1 MNISCRMKTAA
12 ALLLGISAFTI
23 HASASEPTIVPEQ
36 PPFPAQG
43 KITYV
48 PRDSILEFKT
58 LPEYREPEWV
68 TEKFVKT
75 GKLPPVAERLPKEP
89 MVFKTGNMPDGIGVY
104 GDTMRHVVGGR
115 PEGWN
120 YSAGQ
125 TQGWGGIDIAMFEC
139 LTRTAPL
146 FQVDAK
152 DVEPLPN
159 LAKSWEWSEDGHT
172 LTMKLVEGAKWS
184 DGDPFDADDVMF
196 YWDDNVVDPNVSPL
210 NGATPETF
218 GEGTTLK
225 AIDKYT
231 VEWTFKDAFPRQHL
245 YTMAYGTFCPGP
257 SHVLKT
263 KHPKYNKD
271 MTYNQYKNGFP
282 PEYLNTPVM
291 GAWVPVEYRSDDIIV
306 LRRNPYYWKVDEAGN
321 QLPYLNEIHYKLST
335 WADRDVQAI
344 AGSGDISN
352 LEQPENFVESLKR
365 AAQET
370 APARLAFGARL
381 IGYNLRMN
389 FSANGWGEP
398 DERAKAVREL
408 NRNGDFRKA
417 VTMAIDRKKLGESLV
432 KGPFTAIYPGGIS
445 SGTAFYDRASTIYY
459 PFDLEGAKA
468 LLEKVGLKDTDGNG
482 VVNFPAGTAG
492 GSDVQIVL
500 LVNSDYSTDRNLAE
514 GLVGQMEQL
523 GLKVTINAVDGVKRD
538 NTQYAGRF
546 DWLVRRND
554 QELTSV
560 VQNTTQLA
568 PTGPRT
574 SWHHRA
580 GTDGTVDLMPFE
592 QEMVDI
598 VNKFIASND
607 NDERAELMKQFQ
619 KVSTTNLDTIGL
631 TEYPGALIIN
641 KRFSNIPEGTPI
653 FMFNWAEDT
662 IIRERVFVAADKQGD
677 YELFPEQL
685 PGKPGESGPMN

>member
-1 MNISCRMKTAA
+1 MKTHRLNMTAS
-12 ALLLGISAFTI
+12 LLIGISAF
-23 HASASEPTIVPEQ
+23 AVQAFASEPTVVPEQ

-43 KITYV
+43 KVTYV
-48 PRDSILEFKT
+48 SRDSILEFKA

-68 TEKFVKT
+68 TEKFVKA
-75 GKLPPVAERLPKEP
+75 GKLPPVAERLPTEP
-89 MVFKTGNMPDGIGVY
+89 MVYKTGNMPDGMGVY
-104 GDTMRHVVGGR
+104 GDVMRHVIGGR

-125 TQGWGGIDIAMFEC
+125 TQGWGGIDIGMFEC

-146 FQVDAK
+146 FQVEAD
-152 DVEPLPN
+152 DMEPLPN
-159 LAKSWEWSEDGHT
+159 LAKSWDWSEDGRK
-172 LTMKLVEGAKWS
+172 LTMHLIEGAKWS

-196 YWDDNVVDPNVSPL
+196 YWEDNVLDSSVSPL

-225 AIDKYT
+225 KIDQYT
-231 VEWTFKDAFPRQHL
+231 VEWSFKEAFPRQHL
-245 YTMAYGTFCPGP
+245 FAMAYGTFCPGP
-257 SHVLKT
+257 SHILKT
-263 KHPKYNKD
+263 KHPKYAGT
-271 MTYNQYKNGFP
+271 TYNEYKNGFP
-282 PEYLNTPVM
+282 AEYMNLPVM
-291 GAWVPVEYRSDDIIV
+291 GAWVPVAYRPDDIIV

-321 QLPYLNEIHYKLST
+321 QLPYLNEVHYKLST

-365 AAQET
+365 AANES
-370 APARLAFGARL
+370 APARLAFGPRV
-381 IGYNLRMN
+381 IGYNMHMN
-389 FSANGWGEP
+389 FSGNGWGDP

-408 NRNGDFRKA
+408 NRNLDFRKA
-417 VTMAIDRKKLGESLV
+417 VTMAVDRKKLGEALV
-432 KGPFTAIYPGGIS
+432 KGPFTAIYPGGLS
-445 SGTAFYDRASTIYY
+445 SGTSFYDRNSTIYY
-459 PFDLEGAKA
+459 PHDLEGAKA

-482 VVNFPAGTAG
+482 FVNFPADNLG
-492 GSDVQIVL
+492 GRDVEIVL

-514 GLVGQMEQL
+514 GMVGQMEKL
-523 GLKVTINAVDGVKRD
+523 GLRVVLNALDGKQRD
-538 NTQYAGRF
+538 AANYAGRF
-546 DWLVRRND
+546 DWMIHRNTA
-554 QELTSV
+554 EFASV
-560 VQNTTQLA
+560 VQNTPQLA

-580 GTDGTVDLMPFE
+580 PEGGEVDVMPHE
-592 QEMVDI
+592 QELVDI

-607 NDERAELMKQFQ
+607 NDERTELMKQYQ
-619 KVSTTNLDTIGL
+619 KVATTNVDTVGL

-641 KRFSNIPEGTPI
+641 KRFSNIPPGAPI

-677 YELFPEQL
+677 YELYPEQL
-685 PGKPGESGPMN
+685 PGKPGESGPIN